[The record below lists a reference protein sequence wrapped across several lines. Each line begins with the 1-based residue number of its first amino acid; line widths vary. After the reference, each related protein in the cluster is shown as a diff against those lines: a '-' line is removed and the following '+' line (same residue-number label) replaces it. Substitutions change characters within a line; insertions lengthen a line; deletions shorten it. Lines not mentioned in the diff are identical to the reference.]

1 MLLFD
6 NDSSFCFILFFNK
19 KYERKNLLES
29 FINFS
34 KALISTNILHLRSVW
49 LTSYV
54 VSHICHCTRKSKL
67 RVDMYLCFPA
77 QVECTCFSP
86 GHCLLW
92 GSG

>member
-19 KYERKNLLES
+19 KYELKNLLES

-49 LTSYV
+49 LTS
-54 VSHICHCTRKSKL
+54 
-67 RVDMYLCFPA
+67 
-77 QVECTCFSP
+77 
-86 GHCLLW
+86 
-92 GSG
+92 

>member
-19 KYERKNLLES
+19 KYELKNLLES

-34 KALISTNILHLRSVW
+34 KALISTNILDLRSVW